1 MMYIKM
7 IGKLIAIFPVI
18 IVITY
23 GLLKIMEWLVL

>member
-1 MMYIKM
+1 MMYI
-7 IGKLIAIFPVI
+7 KLIAIFPVI